1 MCLHECHRK
10 GVITACKDNIEV
22 DGHFDLE
29 EEHSE
34 DDIMTIKGVSEA
46 YKISVKEKKNI
57 KEIEDE
63 LIQSKV

>member
-1 MCLHECHRK
+1 MKHR
-10 GVITACKDNIEV
+10 ISQL
-22 DGHFDLE
+22 DGHFDFE
-29 EEHSE
+29 EENYE
-34 DDIMTIKGVSEA
+34 EEIGTIKGVSQT